1 VEKATEINHSPAL
14 RARPYNTLLHQLL
27 LLADS
32 TAITKYLIINNQ
44 KNKCHHTLKG
54 VVCDRHLFLGCSEM
68 KIATIH
74 YILKDVVFISDI
86 ISYHLSDEIK
96 RNQPNKKQ

>member
-1 VEKATEINHSPAL
+1 
-14 RARPYNTLLHQLL
+14 
-27 LLADS
+27 
-32 TAITKYLIINNQ
+32 
-44 KNKCHHTLKG
+44 

-86 ISYHLSDEIK
+86 K
-96 RNQPNKKQ
+96 F